1 MVFEGSSAAISH
13 TGKVRSNNQDSG
25 YAGSDLFVVADGMG
39 GHAGGD
45 VASSIAITRIEA
57 LDRQFA
63 TTDDAEQ
70 ALQEA
75 IADAAADLVE
85 MVARRPELAGMGTT
99 VSALLMVDDYAVIA
113 H

>member
-25 YAGSDLFVVADGMG
+25 YAGSNLFVVADGMG

-45 VASSIAITRIEA
+45 VASTIAIARLEA
-57 LDRQFA
+57 LDRHFDS
-63 TTDDAEQ
+63 TTEAER

-75 IADAAADLVE
+75 ITDAAADLKIG
-85 MVARRPELAGMGTT
+85 R
-99 VSALLMVDDYAVIA
+99 A
-113 H
+113 HV